1 MCLSQVS
8 NSKLGT
14 PHLFEQNLALAFYEA
29 SKKPPNR
36 RIPAKHRQ
44 DLGVST
50 MVTPAVTVAVVVTAA
65 VVAAA
70 DAVAAAVDVVVTW
83 IACSSWF
90 LHVQSSDS
98 SCKMGVPKT
107 GFVNRII
114 DNPLLI
120 MAVIFFTWVPHS
132 TGGERTSPMRLYLG
146 YVSDYNLTPLTG
158 VK

>member
-1 MCLSQVS
+1 MYLSQVS

-14 PHLFEQNLALAFYEA
+14 PHIPL
-29 SKKPPNR
+29 SKTWHWHFVKPQKNPPNR

-65 VVAAA
+65 VEVAVVAAA
-70 DAVAAAVDVVVTW
+70 DAVAAAVDVVVPW

-90 LHVQSSDS
+90 LHVQSPDS
-98 SCKMGVPKT
+98 PCKMGVPKT
-107 GFVNRII
+107 GFINRII

-132 TGGERTSPMRLYLG
+132 LGVKEPHLCLYLG
-146 YVSDYNLTPLTG
+146 YM
-158 VK
+158 